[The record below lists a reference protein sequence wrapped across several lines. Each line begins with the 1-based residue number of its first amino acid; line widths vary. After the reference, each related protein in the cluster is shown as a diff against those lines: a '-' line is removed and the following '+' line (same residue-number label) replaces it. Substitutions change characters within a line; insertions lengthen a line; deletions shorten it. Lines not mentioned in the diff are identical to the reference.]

1 MTSKINNRPCKIHLN
16 ALKAVGL
23 TDFSVLSAVVS
34 AVSNQTSNAHADAKK
49 PFRPKRT
56 IARGT
61 VG

>member
-1 MTSKINNRPCKIHLN
+1 MTCKINSRPCKIHPN

-23 TDFSVLSAVVS
+23 ADFSVLS

-56 IARGT
+56 IARGNQRKL
-61 VG
+61 